1 MVYSCSRAAAIQAVV
16 DAEAA
21 AKAAQEDNQQLV
33 TEAESLSAKL
43 AHLRSVAEADRAASE
58 ERAAQLAGEIEELNT
73 VRLLHFSAE

>member
-1 MVYSCSRAAAIQAVV
+1 MQAVV

-73 VRLLHFSAE
+73 VSLCRPHLRPLNFSEM